1 MVWVMMFLLLFG
13 GSAVPEFSLIPKEM
27 ALRKA
32 LNDPQRLEQVLKIR
46 DEMKATEQVLL
57 DAIES
62 RYASL
67 VLLSPQHDADADQ
80 FRVIF
85 VDLEQARLN
94 AQAVMLD
101 NRFRLKE
108 QMTAK
113 EWKKVYG
120 SR

>member
-1 MVWVMMFLLLFG
+1 MMYLLLFG
-13 GSAVPEFSLIPKEM
+13 GSAAPELSLIPKEM

-67 VLLSPQHDADADQ
+67 LLLSPQHDADADQ
-80 FRVIF
+80 FRLVLA
-85 VDLEQARLN
+85 DLEQARLD
-94 AQAVMLD
+94 AQAALLGK
-101 NRFRLKE
+101 RFRLKE